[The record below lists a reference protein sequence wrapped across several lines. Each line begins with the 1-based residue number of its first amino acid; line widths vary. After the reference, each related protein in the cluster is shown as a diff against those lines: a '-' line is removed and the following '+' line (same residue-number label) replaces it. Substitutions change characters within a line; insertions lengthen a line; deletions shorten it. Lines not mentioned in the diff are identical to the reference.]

1 VVSEDILEKLH
12 EHEKIIIKALLDG
25 EQTVEKLAEATGLK
39 KDSIE
44 KASLWAKAKG
54 VIKQR
59 KDVSEFLEMT
69 EEGRRYLKEGLPEKK
84 LIKHI
89 NEGKESLD
97 NLRKTELF
105 NIGLQWAK
113 FNNWISIEGDEV
125 ELTSTGKKALTSK
138 IPEEMLLEGLEKRVK
153 LDKVKADKKLIE
165 KMLRRKLVRKVQEKK
180 RWIELTSKGK
190 KIAPE
195 ISLGEEAAQLT
206 SEIIKSG
213 RWKKLKLRK
222 YDVKLTAPKIQPGKI
237 QAYRQIIDEIREKL
251 IGLGFE
257 EARGPLVETSFWN
270 MDALFMPQDH
280 PARGI
285 HDAYFV
291 KEPKYGKILDE
302 ELAKRV
308 KETHEN
314 GWITGSKGWGGK
326 YSFDVARRLLLR
338 TQTTALSARNLANL
352 DETQIPKKIF
362 TIDRNFRPDVI
373 DAKHFV
379 EFDQLEG
386 IVVGKD
392 LNLRN
397 LLGYLKAFADIVGAK
412 EVRFKPGYFPF
423 TEPSVEGFVYF
434 KELGWVECLAS
445 GIFRPEVTLPLGTEV
460 PVLAWGI
467 GIGRLAMYKL
477 GINDF
482 RMLLSDD
489 LDWLRKKELV
499 R

>member
-1 VVSEDILEKLH
+1 VVSEEILEKLH

-44 KASLWAKAKG
+44 KASLWSKAKG
-54 VIKQR
+54 VVKQR
-59 KDVSEFLEMT
+59 EDVSEFLEMT
-69 EEGRRYLKEGLPEKK
+69 EEGRRYLEEGLPEKK

-97 NLRKTELF
+97 SLKKTELF
-105 NIGLQWAK
+105 NLGLQWAK

-138 IPEEMLLEGLEKRVK
+138 IPEEMLLESLGRKVK

-165 KMLRRKLVRKVQEKK
+165 KMLRRKLVRKIQKKK
-180 RWIELTSKGK
+180 RWIELTNKGK

-206 SEIIKSG
+206 PEVIRSG
-213 RWKKLKLRK
+213 RWKKVKLRK

-237 QAYRQIIDEIREKL
+237 QAYRQVIDDIREKL

-257 EARGPLVETSFWN
+257 EARGSLVETSFWN

-285 HDAYFV
+285 HDAFFI
-291 KEPKYGKILDE
+291 KDPKHGKILDE

-326 YSFDVARRLLLR
+326 YSFDIARRLMLR
-338 TQTTALSARNLANL
+338 TQTTPVSARSLANL
-352 DETQIPKKIF
+352 DETDTPKKIF
-362 TIDRNFRPDVI
+362 TIDKVFRPDVI
-373 DAKHFV
+373 DAKHFI
-379 EFDQLEG
+379 EFEQCEG
-386 IVVGKD
+386 IVVGKN
-392 LNLRN
+392 LNFRN
-397 LLGYLKAFADIVGAK
+397 LLGYLKEIALAVGAK
-412 EVRFKPGYFPF
+412 DIRFKPGYFPF
-423 TEPSVEGFVYF
+423 TEPSCEAFIYLPEMGWI
-434 KELGWVECLAS
+434 EALGS
-445 GIFRPEVTLPLGTEV
+445 GIFRPEVVQPLGADIT
-460 PVLAWGI
+460 VLAWGI
-467 GIGRLAMYKL
+467 GIGRLAMFKL
-477 GINDF
+477 GIKDF
-482 RMLLSDD
+482 RMLYSDD
-489 LDWLRKKELV
+489 LNWLRKKELV